1 MKLNSATP
9 RLTLA
14 WVHGSFLLF
23 ALMGDATAANQTA
36 DNSQTGERP
45 GFFQRASDN
54 IGGFFHRVFNP
65 NEAPP
70 PPPQAQ
76 RHPNGQLGKTTRPGG
91 QGYNLDEPPSGVA
104 PTMPKS
110 IQKPSPSSNKTATA
124 PTKSSTGKRPPVETE
139 EPKTT
144 KTKSTATTTPPEK
157 KNAVVKNTTPEKKSS
172 PENKPLKNNTADAS
186 TIPEPKSTGK
196 SENST
201 LPKVSQEQSVLTG
214 SKTSKAGRVKSP
226 YPPYNELDVSGLSTG
241 SLALDPTTQK
251 VFKVP

>member
-14 WVHGSFLLF
+14 WVIGSFLLIT
-23 ALMGDATAANQTA
+23 LTGDATAANQTA
-36 DNSQTGERP
+36 GNSQTGERP

-54 IGGFFHRVFNP
+54 IGGFFHRIFNP
-65 NEAPP
+65 TEAPP
-70 PPPQAQ
+70 PPQSQ
-76 RHPNGQLGKTTRPGG
+76 RHPNGQR
-91 QGYNLDEPPSGVA
+91 YNLDEPPSGVA

-110 IQKPSPSSNKTATA
+110 SQKPSPSNNKTAIT
-124 PTKSSTGKRPPVETE
+124 PTKSSTGKRSPGETE

-144 KTKSTATTTPPEK
+144 KTKSTVTPTPPEK
-157 KNAVVKNTTPEKKSS
+157 KNALVKNTTPEKKSS
-172 PENKPLKNNTADAS
+172 PENKPQKNTTADAS
-186 TIPEPKSTGK
+186 TSPELKSTGK
-196 SENST
+196 SESPT

-251 VFKVP
+251 VFRVP